1 MKSLSRYYLW
11 ISIVALLGALM
22 VSPAMAVETTLQES
36 VRGALQT
43 NPRLDILQHNQ
54 RAIEHEVKQVKSGY
68 YPRLDM
74 TLGYGTEAHDDEITR
89 ARGDDDTFQQR
100 GEAALILSQLLY
112 DGGETYR
119 RVSAEK
125 RKLDSAEK
133 RVLDNAEA
141 IALDAVI
148 AHMQVYRQQE
158 LLMLAEQ
165 NARDHQEI
173 IEMLQEL
180 QEGGAGNR
188 ADVVQAQGRLARS
201 RVSVAETKSDLRQAE
216 ANYIRVVGKPLD
228 SLTFNR
234 LSAAIAPETLTAPAS
249 LEEALGLTRCGNPKV
264 LALLANMNEANQRI
278 GVVKT
283 KFYPKTYL
291 ELRTSYE
298 EEVESSQTYENN
310 HQAMVRMRWNLL
322 NGGADMHERRA
333 ATSRHAQ
340 ASSAHANQL
349 VDVLEETRNT
359 WAQYIAAQETKAAYT
374 DAVNYNQKTLD
385 SYLQQFKV
393 AQRTLLDVLD
403 ARNEL
408 FQSSGQLVTTQVNE
422 VVAASRLRAL
432 AGQLNETLSIDPVL
446 YEVAETE

>member
-1 MKSLSRYYLW
+1 MRTISRYYAW
-11 ISIVALLGALM
+11 FVVVALVGALT
-22 VSPAMAVETTLQES
+22 VSPAIAVETTLQES
-36 VRGALQT
+36 VSGALKT

-54 RAIEHEVKQVKSGY
+54 RAIEHEVNQVRSGY

-89 ARGDDDTFQQR
+89 ARGDDHTFQQR

-119 RVSAEK
+119 RVAAEQ

-158 LLMLAEQ
+158 LLKLAEQ
-165 NARDHQEI
+165 NAQDHEEI
-173 IEMLQEL
+173 IKMLQEL

-201 RVSVAETKSDLRQAE
+201 RVSVAETKSGLRQAE
-216 ANYIRVVGKPLD
+216 ANYIRVVGQPYD
-228 SLTFNR
+228 SVAFYRMVNT
-234 LSAAIAPETLTAPAS
+234 IAPETLD
-249 LEEALGLTRCGNPKV
+249 EALALTRCGNPKV

-278 GVVKT
+278 GIVKT

-310 HQAMVRMRWNLL
+310 HQAMIRMRWNLL
-322 NGGADMHERRA
+322 NGGADSYERKA

-340 ASSAHANQL
+340 ATSAHANQL

-359 WAQYIAAQETKAAYT
+359 WAKYIAAQESKAAYT
-374 DAVNYNQKTLD
+374 DAVDYNQKTLD

-393 AQRTLLDVLD
+393 SQRTLLDVLD

-408 FQSSGQLVTTQVNE
+408 FQSSGQLVTTRVNE
-422 VVAASRLRAL
+422 VIAASRLRAL
-432 AGQLNETLSIDPVL
+432 AGQLNETLSIDPML
-446 YEVAETE
+446 YELAEAE

>member
-1 MKSLSRYYLW
+1 MKSLCRYYLW
-11 ISIVALLGALM
+11 ISIVALVGAIM
-22 VSPAMAVETTLQES
+22 VSPAVAVETTLHES
-36 VRGALQT
+36 VSGALNT

-54 RAIEHEVKQVKSGY
+54 RAIAHEVNQVRSGY

-89 ARGDDDTFQQR
+89 ARGDDETFQQR

-119 RVSAEK
+119 RVSAEQ

-148 AHMQVYRQQE
+148 AHLQVYRQQE
-158 LLMLAEQ
+158 LLVLAEQ
-165 NARDHQEI
+165 NARDHEDI
-173 IEMLQEL
+173 IDMLQEL

-216 ANYIRVVGKPLD
+216 ANYIRVVGQPVD
-228 SLTFNR
+228 TVAFNR
-234 LSAAIAPETLTAPAS
+234 LSAIVAPES
-249 LEEALGLTRCGNPKV
+249 LEEALSLTECGNPKV

-278 GVVKT
+278 GIVKT

-291 ELRTSYE
+291 ELRTSYQ

-310 HQAMVRMRWNLL
+310 HQAMIRMRWNLL

-385 SYLQQFKV
+385 SYLQQFRV

-408 FQSSGQLVTTQVNE
+408 FQSSGQLVTTRVNE

-432 AGQLNETLSIDPVL
+432 AGQLNETLSIDPQL
-446 YEVAETE
+446 YEVAATE

>member
-1 MKSLSRYYLW
+1 MRSLCRYYLW
-11 ISIVALLGALM
+11 ISIVALVGAIM
-22 VSPAMAVETTLQES
+22 VSPAVAVETTLQES
-36 VRGALQT
+36 VNGALNT

-54 RAIEHEVKQVKSGY
+54 RAIAHEVNQVRSGY

-89 ARGDDDTFQQR
+89 GRGDDETFQQR

-119 RVSAEK
+119 RVSAEQ
-125 RKLDSAEK
+125 RKLVSAEK

-148 AHMQVYRQQE
+148 AHLQVYRQQE
-158 LLMLAEQ
+158 LLVLAEQ
-165 NARDHQEI
+165 NARDHEEI

-180 QEGGAGNR
+180 REGGAGNR

-216 ANYIRVVGKPLD
+216 ANYIRVVGHPVD
-228 SLTFNR
+228 SVAFYR
-234 LSAAIAPETLTAPAS
+234 LGAVVAPES
-249 LEEALGLTRCGNPKV
+249 LEQALNLTECGNPKV

-278 GVVKT
+278 GIVKT

-310 HQAMVRMRWNLL
+310 HQAMIRLRWNLL
-322 NGGADMHERRA
+322 NGGADTHERRA

-349 VDVLEETRNT
+349 VEVLEETRNT

-393 AQRTLLDVLD
+393 SQRTLLDVLD

-408 FQSSGQLVTTQVNE
+408 FQSSGQLVTTRVNE

-432 AGQLNETLSIDPVL
+432 AGQLNETLSIDPQL
-446 YEVAETE
+446 YEVAATE